1 MFEYLFSKWWIPSL
15 ANPVAYG
22 LLGRNYLTQRSSQVF
37 IDVIKVIN
45 KIAKGEFFDQDD
57 KLFPMNDVIEA

>member
-1 MFEYLFSKWWIPSL
+1 M

-45 KIAKGEFFDQDD
+45 KIAKGEFFDPED
-57 KLFPMNDVIEA
+57 KLFPMNDVIETEM